1 MNGTFNHGLSGG
13 GEPVFLT
20 FYLFIG
26 NKESFYFINSIMD
39 MADILLHHI
48 I

>member
-1 MNGTFNHGLSGG
+1 
-13 GEPVFLT
+13 LT

-26 NKESFYFINSIMD
+26 NKESFISLTLIMD